1 MKEIKDKK
9 HHISETT
16 HHDDHH
22 DHSFLQSVNNM
33 KIVIP
38 ILLGLLVVGYLMW
51 KQVDLEEIKKID
63 WHFSVFAWLGI
74 ALLIYV
80 LRHLALSWRLV
91 LFTENKFSFKKAIEV
106 IFIWEFASA
115 ISPTSFGGTAVAT
128 YILAQ
133 ERIKSSKSITIIL
146 YSIVVDT
153 AFLLL
158 AVILLFAFAGA
169 SIVGPDAV
177 NASDMGNY
185 IYSFLGV
192 LVFMAA
198 YGFFFFYG
206 LFINPKKIKQAIC
219 YLSRIKWLTKYKET
233 MIRTGDGV
241 IVASH
246 ELSHKRWKYH
256 FNVFL
261 ATAVAWTLRFSLVN
275 FIIIALISGTG
286 KDIYS
291 QLILFGRNIGIYV
304 QTAFTPTP
312 GASGFSEIMFGGMY
326 SDYVPIGV
334 ALLIALVWRLISYY
348 AYLFAGV
355 IVVPNWIRKVIRH
368 RKLTKKAHLPDQKML
383 TVDPGSCGAEK

>member
-1 MKEIKDKK
+1 MKLKNRKK
-9 HHISETT
+9 EKPADIDLHE
-16 HHDDHH
+16 DHH
-22 DHSFLQSVNNM
+22 DHSVLKSVNKM

-51 KQVDLEEIKKID
+51 KQFDFDEIRKID
-63 WHFSVFAWLGI
+63 WHFSVFIWSGI
-74 ALLIYV
+74 AVLVYV

-91 LFTENKFSFKKAIEV
+91 LFSENHFSFRKAIEV

-115 ISPTSFGGTAVAT
+115 VSPTSFGGTAVVT

-133 ERIKSSKSITIIL
+133 EQIKSSKSITIIL
-146 YSIVVDT
+146 YSVVVDT

-158 AVILLFAFAGA
+158 AVILLFTFAGA

-177 NASDMGNY
+177 NAREMGNY
-185 IYSFLGV
+185 IYSFIGI

-219 YLSRIKWLTKYKET
+219 YLSRIKWLAKYKDT
-233 MIRTGDGV
+233 LIQTGDGE

-246 ELSHKRWKYH
+246 ELSHKKWNYH
-256 FNVFL
+256 LNVLL
-261 ATAVAWTLRFSLVN
+261 ATAIAWILRFSLIN

-286 KDIYS
+286 MDPYS
-291 QLILFGRNIGIYV
+291 QLVLFGRNVGIYV

-326 SDYVPIGV
+326 SDFVPIGV
-334 ALLIALVWRLISYY
+334 ALLIALVWRMISYY
-348 AYLFAGV
+348 SYLFAGV
-355 IVVPNWIRKVIRH
+355 IIVPNWIRKMMKRKKEI
-368 RKLTKKAHLPDQKML
+368 RKLKL
-383 TVDPGSCGAEK
+383 

>member
-1 MKEIKDKK
+1 MRVKNRKK
-9 HHISETT
+9 AKPADTVIHE
-16 HHDDHH
+16 DHH
-22 DHSFLQSVNNM
+22 DHSVLKSVNKM

-38 ILLGLLVVGYLMW
+38 ILLGFLVVGYLMW
-51 KQVDLEEIKKID
+51 KQFDFEEIRKIE
-63 WHFSVFAWLGI
+63 WHFSVFIWLGI
-74 ALLIYV
+74 AVFIYV

-91 LFTENKFSFKKAIEV
+91 LFSENQFSFRKAVEI

-115 ISPTSFGGTAVAT
+115 VSPTSFGGTAVAT

-133 ERIKSSKSITIIL
+133 ERMKSSKSIALIL

-158 AVILLFAFAGA
+158 AVILLFVFVGA

-177 NASDMGNY
+177 NAREMGNY
-185 IYSFLGV
+185 IYSFIGILI
-192 LVFMAA
+192 FMAG

-206 LFINPKKIKQAIC
+206 LFINPKKIKQSIC
-219 YLSRIKWLTKYKET
+219 YLSRIKWLAKYKDT
-233 MIRTGDGV
+233 LIQTGDGV

-246 ELSHKRWKYH
+246 ELSHKKWKYH
-256 FNVFL
+256 LKVFL
-261 ATAVAWTLRFSLVN
+261 TTAIAWILRFSLIN

-286 KDIYS
+286 KDPYS
-291 QLILFGRNIGIYV
+291 QLVLLGRNLGIYV

-348 AYLFAGV
+348 SYLFAGV
-355 IVVPNWIRKVIRH
+355 IVVPNWIRKVMK
-368 RKLTKKAHLPDQKML
+368 RKKELQKL
-383 TVDPGSCGAEK
+383 KS

>member
-1 MKEIKDKK
+1 MKLKNRKK
-9 HHISETT
+9 EKPADIDLHE
-16 HHDDHH
+16 DHH
-22 DHSFLQSVNNM
+22 DHSVLKSVNKM

-51 KQVDLEEIKKID
+51 KQFDFDEIRKID
-63 WHFSVFAWLGI
+63 WHFSVFIWSGI
-74 ALLIYV
+74 AVLVYV

-91 LFTENKFSFKKAIEV
+91 LFSENHFSFRKAIEV

-115 ISPTSFGGTAVAT
+115 VSPTSFGGTAVAT

-133 ERIKSSKSITIIL
+133 EQIKSSKSITIIL
-146 YSIVVDT
+146 YSVVVDT

-158 AVILLFAFAGA
+158 AVILLFTFAGA

-177 NASDMGNY
+177 NAREMGNY
-185 IYSFLGV
+185 IYSFIGI

-219 YLSRIKWLTKYKET
+219 YLSRIKWLAKYKDT
-233 MIRTGDGV
+233 LIQTGDGV

-246 ELSHKRWKYH
+246 ELSHKKWNYH
-256 FNVFL
+256 LNVLL
-261 ATAVAWTLRFSLVN
+261 ATAIAWILRFSLIN

-286 KDIYS
+286 MDPYS
-291 QLILFGRNIGIYV
+291 QLVLFGRNVGIYV

-326 SDYVPIGV
+326 SDFVPIGV
-334 ALLIALVWRLISYY
+334 ALLIALVWRMISYY
-348 AYLFAGV
+348 SYLFAGV
-355 IVVPNWIRKVIRH
+355 IIVPNWIRKMMKRKKEI
-368 RKLTKKAHLPDQKML
+368 RKLKL
-383 TVDPGSCGAEK
+383 

>member
-1 MKEIKDKK
+1 MKVKNRENIKPADTDR
-9 HHISETT
+9 HE
-16 HHDDHH
+16 DHH
-22 DHSFLQSVNNM
+22 DHSVLKSVNKM

-51 KQVDLEEIKKID
+51 KQFDFEEIRKID
-63 WHFSVFAWLGI
+63 WHFSVFIWLGM
-74 ALLIYV
+74 AVLIYI

-91 LFTENKFSFKKAIEV
+91 LFSENHFSFRKAIEV

-115 ISPTSFGGTAVAT
+115 VSPTSFGGTAVAT

-146 YSIVVDT
+146 YSVVVDT

-158 AVILLFAFAGA
+158 AVILLFALAGA

-177 NASDMGNY
+177 NAREMGNY
-185 IYSFLGV
+185 IYSFIGIL
-192 LVFMAA
+192 LFMAV
-198 YGFFFFYG
+198 YGFFIFYG

-219 YLSRIKWLTKYKET
+219 YLSRIKWLAKYKET
-233 MIRTGDGV
+233 LIQTGDGV

-246 ELSHKRWKYH
+246 ELSHKKWKYH
-256 FNVFL
+256 LNVFL
-261 ATAVAWTLRFSLVN
+261 ATAIAWILRFSLIN

-286 KDIYS
+286 LDPYS
-291 QLILFGRNIGIYV
+291 QLVLLGRNVGIYV

-334 ALLIALVWRLISYY
+334 ALLIALVWRMISYY
-348 AYLFAGV
+348 SYLFAGV
-355 IVVPNWIRKVIRH
+355 IVVPNWIRKVM
-368 RKLTKKAHLPDQKML
+368 KKKKELRRLK
-383 TVDPGSCGAEK
+383 S